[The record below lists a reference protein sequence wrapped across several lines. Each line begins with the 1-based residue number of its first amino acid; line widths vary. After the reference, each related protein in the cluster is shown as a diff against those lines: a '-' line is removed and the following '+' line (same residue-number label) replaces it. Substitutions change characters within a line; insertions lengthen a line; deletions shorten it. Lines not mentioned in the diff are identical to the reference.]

1 MLTAGR
7 WQVDVLE
14 LGQARHPWSWV
25 SPEPG
30 AQEWMWSPINV
41 VLARSTSETILV
53 DTGAGILGPWWPYEG
68 FSCDLEGALERSGIA
83 ATEIDRIVLTHL
95 DFDHVG
101 GALSGSWPDD
111 LAPAFPG
118 VPVVM
123 HAAAAV
129 AARLEAG
136 DEPLNAATRSV
147 RLLEDADLLV
157 EATDADLA
165 PELRMRLAPGHRPG
179 HAIVEIGPPGNDVV
193 FLADTLHHRLHAA
206 HPEWDAVADDDVAL
220 ALATRRRLLAELAER
235 AVPVLAAHIPAEE
248 PLLVE
253 ADQAAWRFRP

>member
-1 MLTAGR
+1 VHA
-7 WQVDVLE
+7 E
-14 LGQARHPWSWV
+14 
-25 SPEPG
+25 
-30 AQEWMWSPINV
+30 
-41 VLARSTSETILV
+41 
-53 DTGAGILGPWWPYEG
+53 
-68 FSCDLEGALERSGIA
+68 
-83 ATEIDRIVLTHL
+83 
-95 DFDHVG
+95 
-101 GALSGSWPDD
+101 
-111 LAPAFPG
+111 
-118 VPVVM
+118 
-123 HAAAAV
+123 AAAA
-129 AARLEAG
+129 ARLQAW
-136 DEPLNAATRSV
+136 DEPLNAATTSV

-235 AVPVLAAHIPAEE
+235 AVPVFAAHIPAEE